1 MTSHAQ
7 LNLAGVCPM
16 TNGPASLSAAASLA
30 VGKAWKVY
38 RFSAVDLLPI
48 FAGSS
53 SKPGKRSSGGTT
65 GVRQQKEELVH
76 SVKNNPRANPIT
88 RG

>member
-38 RFSAVDLLPI
+38 RFSAVDLLRLFVGGFLKI
-48 FAGSS
+48 
-53 SKPGKRSSGGTT
+53 GKRSSGGIT
-65 GVRQQKEELVH
+65 GVRRQKEKLVH
-76 SVKNNPRANPIT
+76 AVKNKSPPNPIT